1 MKKLTG
7 LLSLVLV
14 LALALSLGAFAAEGP
29 GGLAGLPAGT
39 YTYVD
44 ELTADGQLRYDR
56 AAKTLA
62 WRADGKSG
70 SLALRGDALS
80 LFEGLWLSD
89 RPVTDWVGGAAKN
102 VEGYAG
108 AVAGGVEITVSENGK
123 LSAIAVTNPAT
134 RAVAVLSAALCEEL
148 LTVRGVTRGRP
159 NLLQS
164 CITLCGSVN
173 GLYLTKQGDVV
184 LDELTIGCDDK
195 GVGLRADKIGG
206 DTFVVGTVKVDGTVE
221 WHNKMGVLLPLESRP
236 GVLETNGKDITVTGG
251 SNLGRVGRDLTLST
265 GAGGGDIRIGVTV
278 STDSTRG
285 GLTPT
290 ADTSKDGLT
299 VNTRG
304 SLLAGEGDVIIG
316 TNTEK
321 AVILDMVGDIVAN
334 NVTIRPTNRG
344 AAADVTGSIGSV
356 TAQGSIDIAVGSVN
370 SGASEGGANASQ
382 GFTVWTGG
390 GRGRVIG
397 DLTAKTGS
405 VSLTAGEVNGTVGAI
420 TAAGS
425 ASVRAASVL
434 AVGEIT
440 AETVE
445 RDYAIGTVPCAR
457 SSAAVTLDGAAV
469 SLAAYNIDGS
479 NYFRLRDIA
488 AALSGTAKQF
498 AVAYDAGTNTAALTA
513 GAPYAA
519 AGEPAPGAETACCVS
534 AVRVTLGGAEIAAGA
549 YLIGGE
555 NYFRLRDIASALDF
569 AVTWDNESK
578 TIAID
583 TAAGYTE

>member
-1 MKKLTG
+1 MKKLTR

-29 GGLAGLPAGT
+29 GTLAGLPAGT
-39 YTYVD
+39 YTYAD

-70 SLALRGDALS
+70 SLALSGDALS

-134 RAVAVLSAALCEEL
+134 RAVALLSAALCEEL

-290 ADTSKDGLT
+290 ADTSTDGLT

-370 SGASEGGANASQ
+370 SGASAGGTNASQ

-498 AVAYDAGTNTAALTA
+498 AVAYDAETNTAALTA

-519 AGEPAPGAETACCVS
+519 AGETAPGAETACCVS

-555 NYFRLRDIASALDF
+555 NYFRLRDIAAALDF
-569 AVTWDNESK
+569 AVTWDNEAK

-583 TAAGYTE
+583 TSAGYTE

>member
-1 MKKLTG
+1 MKLARRTTALMLA
-7 LLSLVLV
+7 LLLVL
-14 LALALSLGAFAAEGP
+14 SFGAFAAEEAD
-29 GGLAGLPAGT
+29 GLAGLPAGT

-44 ELTADGQLRYDR
+44 ELTADGQLRFDWTE
-56 AAKTLA
+56 KTLA

-70 SLALRGDALS
+70 TIALRGDALTFFQS
-80 LFEGLWLSD
+80 LYLSD
-89 RPVTDWVGGAAKN
+89 VPVYDWLASALRSTEGYQGNLAGN
-102 VEGYAG
+102 VELTFDAG
-108 AVAGGVEITVSENGK
+108 SR
-123 LSAIAVTNPAT
+123 LSQIKTLSGLVQMTAAVTAE
-134 RAVAVLSAALCEEL
+134 LCAPL
-148 LTVRGVTRGRP
+148 LTVDGATRGQP
-159 NLLQS
+159 NLLHS
-164 CITLCGSVN
+164 CVTLVGSVN
-173 GLYLTKQGDVV
+173 GLFLTRQGNVV
-184 LDELTIGCDDK
+184 LDNLAIGADAA

-221 WHNKMGVLLPLESRP
+221 WHNLMGVLLPLESRP

-285 GLTPT
+285 GMMPT
-290 ADTSKDGLT
+290 ADTGKDGLT

-304 SLLAGEGDVIIG
+304 SLLTGEGDVIIG

-321 AVILDMVGDIVAN
+321 AVILDMVGDIAAN
-334 NVTIRPTNRG
+334 NVTIRPMNRG

-356 TAQGSIDIAVGSVN
+356 AAQGSIDIAVGSVN
-370 SGASEGGANASQ
+370 SGASAGGANASQ

-397 DLTAKTGS
+397 DLAAKTGS
-405 VSLTAGEVNGTVGAI
+405 VSFTAGEVNGTVGAI
-420 TAAGS
+420 SAAGS
-425 ASVRAASVL
+425 ATVRAASVL
-434 AVGEIT
+434 AVGEIA

-445 RDYAIGTVPCAR
+445 RDYTIGTVPCTR
-457 SSAAVTLDGAAV
+457 SSAAVTLNGAAV

-479 NYFRLRDIA
+479 NYFRLRDFA
-488 AALSGTAKQF
+488 AALSGTEKQF
-498 AVAYDAGTNTAALTA
+498 DVAYDAETNTAALTA

-519 AGEPAPGAETACCVS
+519 AEETAPGAETACYVS
-534 AVRVTLGGAEIAAGA
+534 TVRVTLSGAEIGAGA

-555 NYFRLRDIASALDF
+555 NYFRLRDIAAALDF
-569 AVTWDNESK
+569 AVTWDNEAK